1 MSKFVCDEKKYL
13 VSRTNEE
20 REDLA
25 QIDEYSGNIY
35 WINTLD
41 RVFRFESIDDAKS
54 FKLSQESLAKSL
66 KKEWKFEI
74 LEEHTIVNEGE

>member
-41 RVFRFESIDDAKS
+41 RVYRFESIDDAKS

-74 LEEHTIVNEGE
+74 LEERTIVNEGK